1 VESFEEELDGTD
13 DAVAELVVGE
23 AETHG
28 GDIID
33 VDLESVVVCGGEGFG
48 SGADSLHTL
57 DELWGGPKACPLEE
71 HVLDTMREAVE
82 A

>member
-1 VESFEEELDGTD
+1 MHGASSTGVYADAMESFEEELDGTD

-33 VDLESVVVCGGEGFG
+33 VDLESVVVGGGESFGAGGGFVPVV
-48 SGADSLHTL
+48 AD
-57 DELWGGPKACPLEE
+57 EE
-71 HVLDTMREAVE
+71 CAHEVAVWV
-82 A
+82 

>member
-1 VESFEEELDGTD
+1 MHGASSAGVYADAVESFEEELDGTD

-33 VDLESVVVCGGEGFG
+33 VDLESVVVSGGEGFG
-48 SGADSLHTL
+48 AGGGFVPVVAD
-57 DELWGGPKACPLEE
+57 EE
-71 HVLDTMREAVE
+71 CAYEVAVWV
-82 A
+82 